1 MGSGLF
7 FRGAEGTDW
16 TVSGSE
22 PWVSVEPLCMGLQVL
37 GVSVVGGAHSSQ
49 PPDSCPRGRPDGRV
63 SPLAAGWIMQ
73 RPVWEVGVPLRAGPG
88 GHPEWFAALLMPEE
102 LRAGEALC
110 SSPGPG
116 AGPRFLRMLLALS

>member
-1 MGSGLF
+1 MWGQDYFS
-7 FRGAEGTDW
+7 EGTDW

-22 PWVSVEPLCMGLQVL
+22 PWVSVEPLRMALRVL
-37 GVSVVGGAHSSQ
+37 GVSVVGGAHSFQ
-49 PPDSCPRGRPDGRV
+49 PPDGCLHRL

-88 GHPEWFAALLMPEE
+88 GHPEWLAALLMPEE

-110 SSPGPG
+110 SSPGLG